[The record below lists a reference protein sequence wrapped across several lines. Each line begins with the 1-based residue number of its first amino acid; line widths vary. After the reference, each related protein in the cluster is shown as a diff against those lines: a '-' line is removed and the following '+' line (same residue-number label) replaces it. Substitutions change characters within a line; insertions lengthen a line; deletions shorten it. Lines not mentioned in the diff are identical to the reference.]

1 MQGIYAIT
9 PDDIQEDAILLK
21 TKILLKSGVK
31 ILQFRNKHLKNK
43 DAFNLAKSLKDLC
56 KAYQVP
62 FIVNDDLKLAQE
74 IQSDGIHLGQND
86 VGCSKARRILG
97 KKYIIGISCNDSL
110 SLAIEAQNNGANY
123 IAIGSIFK
131 TDTKV
136 NVSSSSLKRL
146 NQIAMKIDLPIAAIG
161 GINKKNIGKIKDS
174 SASMAAICSSLYKNT
189 DLTKSAKFFIKNF

>member
-56 KAYQVP
+56 KAYQ
-62 FIVNDDLKLAQE
+62 DLKLAQE